1 MTTSWLAALP
11 PDLQVLAEVAVA
23 MVFGAAIG
31 FEREWA
37 ERPAG
42 LRTHMLVAGA
52 AAMFVGIALGMVE
65 RHMEYAW
72 ADRLSIDPVRVMQAI
87 VVGVTFLGAG
97 TILHNHDNRQVEGLT
112 TAASLLVVAGIGIAV
127 AMQMLVLAAGVTL
140 LILVALRGLV
150 WLQRLVPPKS
160 QPHSTQD
167 RDCESDRGTGV
178 VTGKPYHPGASRHPA
193 S

>member
-1 MTTSWLAALP
+1 MTSTSWLGALP
-11 PDLQVLAEVAVA
+11 LEWQVIAEVAIA

-42 LRTHMLVAGA
+42 LRTHILVAGA

-65 RHMEYAW
+65 RYAEQAW

-87 VVGVTFLGAG
+87 VLGVTFLGAG
-97 TILHNHDNRQVEGLT
+97 TILHNRENQQVEGLT

-127 AMQMLVLAAGVTL
+127 AMQMLLLAAGVTL
-140 LILVALRGLV
+140 LILVVLRGLL

-160 QPHSTQD
+160 RSQVVHD
-167 RDCESDRGTGV
+167 R
-178 VTGKPYHPGASRHPA
+178 
-193 S
+193 

>member
-1 MTTSWLAALP
+1 MSTSWLAALP
-11 PDLQVLAEVAVA
+11 PDLQVIAEVAIA

-65 RHMEYAW
+65 RYAEQPW
-72 ADRLSIDPVRVMQAI
+72 ASQLSIDPVRVMQAI

-97 TILHNHDNRQVEGLT
+97 TILHNHDKQHVEGLT

-127 AMQMLVLAAGVTL
+127 AMQMLLLAAGVTL
-140 LILVALRGLV
+140 LILVALRGLL
-150 WLQRLVPPKS
+150 WLQRLLPPKS
-160 QPHSTQD
+160 RPHAAQD
-167 RDCESDRGTGV
+167 R
-178 VTGKPYHPGASRHPA
+178 
-193 S
+193 